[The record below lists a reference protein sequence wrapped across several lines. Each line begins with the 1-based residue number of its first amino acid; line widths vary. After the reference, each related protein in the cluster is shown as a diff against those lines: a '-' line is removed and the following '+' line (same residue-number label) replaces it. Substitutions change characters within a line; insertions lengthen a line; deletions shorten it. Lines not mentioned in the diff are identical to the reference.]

1 MWGWT
6 SLQRLAQDM
15 RFALRLMG
23 RSKGFTAVAILSL
36 ALGIG
41 ANTAMFSITDALM
54 LRMLPVR
61 NPEQLVI
68 LSETSDQ
75 NLLGANFQYPA
86 FRKFRDLTQ
95 VFSDV
100 TAVCLLRRSN
110 VIVNGPGGGLDPG
123 TVGVGLVSGT
133 YFSTLGA
140 SAAIGRTF
148 TPDDDRV
155 PGGHAVTVISYRY
168 WERRF
173 GLAPDVIG
181 RTLTL
186 NATTYTILGV
196 TAPGFSGDWIG
207 EPTSL
212 WIPIAMQSQVM
223 LERPGLLDNPNPPWV
238 RVIARVKSGMTI
250 AQAQAAAQVLN
261 RQILR
266 DLAGEH
272 PTPEAMREI
281 AKLRLNLDPAA
292 RGFSPQRTS
301 FQQPLILLLTVVGL
315 VLLIACANIANLL
328 LARSTARQREIAV
341 RLALGAGPGRILR
354 QLLTESLLLATLGG
368 ALGML
373 VAVWGTNALLK
384 ILSTGPFSPVGCAI
398 CGSLYVDVHP
408 DWRILAFTAAL
419 CMLTGLL
426 FGLAPAVRA
435 SRLSLSPALKGNAA
449 GSPGRFGL
457 GKALVVSQVALSIV
471 LLIGAGLFVRTLRN
485 LKSQDMGFDRD
496 HVLLIWTAPNHIGR
510 QGAALGNFYE
520 TVQQRIASVPGVVS
534 ASPSAFGLMGS
545 DGGGSPV
552 RVLGYRP
559 RPDEDRFVR
568 WSLVAPRFFSTVG
581 MRLELG
587 RDFTERDTETAPRV
601 AIVNDSFARH
611 YFPDQNPIGKRF
623 GMRRDTGNEIEI
635 VGLVRDAKYNTTR
648 DKNTKMIYIPFR
660 QDLGHLYT
668 MRLAVR
674 TDHESPAL
682 TTRIRDEL
690 RSLDRNLPILG
701 IESIEQQL
709 NQSLAQERLIA
720 TLSGFFGAVA
730 LLLASMGL
738 YGVMSYTVARRTN
751 EIGIRLALGATRA
764 GVLGMVLRESVWL
777 AGLGIAIGVP
787 ATLAATR
794 LISAML
800 FGVSASDPWTVGAAA
815 VLLIVVAALASF
827 VPARRAS
834 KVDPLMA
841 LRYE

>member
-6 SLQRLAQDM
+6 SLQRLAQDL
-15 RFALRLMG
+15 RFGLRLMG
-23 RSKGFTAVAILSL
+23 RSKGFTAVAVLSL

-61 NPEQLVI
+61 NPEQLVT
-68 LSETSDQ
+68 LSE
-75 NLLGANFQYPA
+75 GPFYFFQYPTFQR
-86 FRKFRDLTQ
+86 FRNLKQ

-100 TAVCLLRRSN
+100 TAVCLIRRSN
-110 VIVNGPGGGLDPG
+110 VVVNGPGGGLDAG

-140 SAAIGRTF
+140 NAILGRTL

-155 PGGHAVTVISYRY
+155 PGGHAVAVVSYRY

-173 GLAPDVIG
+173 GLAPDVVG

-186 NATTYTILGV
+186 NGTTYTILGV

-238 RVIARVKSGMTI
+238 RILARIKPGVTLN
-250 AQAQAAAQVLN
+250 QAQSAVQVLN
-261 RQILR
+261 RQILL
-266 DLAGEH
+266 DLAGPN
-272 PTPEAMREI
+272 PTPFALREI
-281 AKLRLNLDPAA
+281 AKLHLDVNPAA
-292 RGFSPQRTS
+292 RGFSPRRTA
-301 FQQPLILLLTVVGL
+301 FGRPLVVLLTVVGL

-328 LARSTARQREIAV
+328 LARSAARQREIAV
-341 RLALGAGPGRILR
+341 RLALGARRSRILR

-373 VAVWGTNALLK
+373 VAVWGTSVLLK
-384 ILSTGPFSPVGCAI
+384 IVASGRLA
-398 CGSLYVDVHP
+398 LDLDVHP
-408 DWRILAFTAAL
+408 DWRVLAFTAAL

-435 SRLSLSPALKGNAA
+435 SRVSLSPALKGSGTN
-449 GSPGRFGL
+449 SPGRFGL

-471 LLIGAGLFVRTLRN
+471 LLIGAGLFIRTLRN
-485 LKSQDMGFDRD
+485 LKSQDLGFDRE
-496 HVLLIWTAPNHIGR
+496 HVLLIWTAPDHIGR
-510 QGAALGNFYE
+510 QGAALANFYE
-520 TVQQRIASVPGVVS
+520 TVQRQIASMPGVVS
-534 ASPSAFGLMGS
+534 ASPSAFGLMG
-545 DGGGSPV
+545 DQVGGSPV
-552 RVLGYRP
+552 TVPGYKP
-559 RPDEDRFVR
+559 PPGEDRFVP
-568 WSLVAPRFFSTVG
+568 WSLVATRFFATVG

-587 RDFTERDTETAPRV
+587 RDFTARDTESAPRV
-601 AIVNDSFARH
+601 AIVNESFAHH
-611 YFPDQNPIGKRF
+611 YFGDQDPIGKRF

-635 VGLVRDAKYNTTR
+635 VGLVRDAKYNTARET
-648 DKNTKMIYIPFR
+648 NVKMIYIPFR
-660 QDLGHLYT
+660 QDLGHLYSMCLT
-668 MRLAVR
+668 VR
-674 TDHESPAL
+674 TDRESPAL
-682 TTRIRDEL
+682 TARIRDEL
-690 RSLDRNLPILG
+690 RSLDPALPILG
-701 IESIEQQL
+701 IESMDRQL
-709 NQSLAQERLIA
+709 DQSLAQERLIA
-720 TLSGFFGAVA
+720 TLSGFFGALA

-751 EIGIRLALGATRA
+751 EIGIRLALGATRG
-764 GVLGMVLRESVWL
+764 GVLRMMLRESIWL
-777 AGLGIAIGVP
+777 VALGIVIGVP

-794 LISAML
+794 LISTML
-800 FGVSASDPWTVGAAA
+800 FGVSASDPWTVGGAIALMIA
-815 VLLIVVAALASF
+815 VAALAGF

-834 KVDPLMA
+834 QVDPMVA
-841 LRYE
+841 VRYE